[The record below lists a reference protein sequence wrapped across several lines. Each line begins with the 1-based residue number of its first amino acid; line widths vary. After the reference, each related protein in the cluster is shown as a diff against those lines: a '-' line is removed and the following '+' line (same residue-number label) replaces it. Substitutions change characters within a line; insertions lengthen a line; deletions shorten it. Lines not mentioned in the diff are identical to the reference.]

1 MFYMIS
7 IDFLQ
12 GKMKIVFVSST
23 VKVVKL
29 GTYHV
34 TTYSVIQN
42 LGNLDFLSTTIVL
55 WLFSRKTSV
64 VHIFNPTLQGYSC
77 TLQELMS
84 SDIHSFSY
92 SYHQKVVIGR
102 FVNL

>member
-7 IDFLQ
+7 FDFLQ

-42 LGNLDFLSTTIVL
+42 LGNLDFLSTTIAL
-55 WLFSRKTSV
+55 
-64 VHIFNPTLQGYSC
+64 
-77 TLQELMS
+77 
-84 SDIHSFSY
+84 
-92 SYHQKVVIGR
+92 
-102 FVNL
+102 

>member
-7 IDFLQ
+7 FDFLQ

-34 TTYSVIQN
+34 TTYSVFQN

-64 VHIFNPTLQGYSC
+64 VHIFNPTLQG
-77 TLQELMS
+77 
-84 SDIHSFSY
+84 
-92 SYHQKVVIGR
+92 
-102 FVNL
+102 

>member
-7 IDFLQ
+7 FDFSQ

-55 WLFSRKTSV
+55 
-64 VHIFNPTLQGYSC
+64 
-77 TLQELMS
+77 
-84 SDIHSFSY
+84 
-92 SYHQKVVIGR
+92 
-102 FVNL
+102 